1 MRSRGAASTASTLNT
16 FLQRWNR
23 TVTRLSIHGMTR
35 RKVWTHSVYLER
47 PALQPLPTSA
57 FPLFQNCERTVKA
70 DGNVEVAS
78 AVNPVPLALLGTQV
92 RIQWDAQLVRV
103 LGALWVQTG

>member
-1 MRSRGAASTASTLNT
+1 M
-16 FLQRWNR
+16 
-23 TVTRLSIHGMTR
+23 
-35 RKVWTHSVYLER
+35 
-47 PALQPLPTSA
+47 
-57 FPLFQNCERTVKA
+57 KA